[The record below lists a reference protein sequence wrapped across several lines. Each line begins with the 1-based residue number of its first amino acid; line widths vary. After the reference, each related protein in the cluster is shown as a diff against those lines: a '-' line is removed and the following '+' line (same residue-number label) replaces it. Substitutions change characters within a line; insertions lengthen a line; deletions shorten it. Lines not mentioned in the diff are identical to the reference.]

1 MIYFQAPRHGRGL
14 LQAPAWPRCQ
24 GPHLPYKRPVPLARH
39 KTDEQHA
46 QRPARLSALGAHMER
61 ALAAVCSALIDAAP
75 ELDALDAK

>member
-1 MIYFQAPRHGRGL
+1 M

-24 GPHLPYKRPVPLARH
+24 GAHLPNKEPVPLPHHRA
-39 KTDEQHA
+39 DGQHT
-46 QRPARLSALGAHMER
+46 QRPARLSALGARMEH